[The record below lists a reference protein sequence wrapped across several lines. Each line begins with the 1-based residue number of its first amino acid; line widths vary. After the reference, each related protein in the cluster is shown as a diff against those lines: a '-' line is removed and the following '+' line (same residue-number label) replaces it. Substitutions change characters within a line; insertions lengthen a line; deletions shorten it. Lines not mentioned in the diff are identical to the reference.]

1 MNTINKEELLKS
13 SKWIR
18 FLFMVLYAVLI
29 NFIVLPFCI
38 GLSFIKFLFVLFA
51 SKPNKSIA
59 NINDHL
65 IEFFNDTVAFLLFQT
80 EEKPFPF
87 KSNDDDDDSL
97 PQEEVIIEGEADI
110 IQDESSE
117 QPNN

>member
-18 FLFMVLYAVLI
+18 FIFMALYAVLI

-38 GLSFIKFLFVLFA
+38 ALSFIQFLFVLFA

-59 NINDHL
+59 NINEPL

-87 KSNDDDDDSL
+87 KSNDEDESL

-110 IQDESSE
+110 IEDESSE